1 METIFMNAEN
11 SKTKELYKFVLSLQQ
26 RLNLKNS
33 DKYVLQNL
41 SIYDI
46 CKNIR
51 QQYKNNELKMITAA
65 WNGEFKLQES
75 SYSLPDIQGYIDYI
89 EYI

>member
-1 METIFMNAEN
+1 MNAEN

-26 RLNLKNS
+26 RLNLKSS

-65 WNGEFKLQES
+65 WNDEFK
-75 SYSLPDIQGYIDYI
+75 
-89 EYI
+89 

>member
-65 WNGEFKLQES
+65 WNDEFK
-75 SYSLPDIQGYIDYI
+75 
-89 EYI
+89 

>member
-1 METIFMNAEN
+1 MNAEN

-51 QQYKNNELKMITAA
+51 QQYKNNELKMIAA
-65 WNGEFKLQES
+65 WNDEFKLQES

>member
-51 QQYKNNELKMITAA
+51 QQYKNNELKMIAA
-65 WNGEFKLQES
+65 WNDEFKLQES

>member
-46 CKNIR
+46 CENIR

-65 WNGEFKLQES
+65 WNDEFK
-75 SYSLPDIQGYIDYI
+75 
-89 EYI
+89 

>member
-1 METIFMNAEN
+1 MNAEN

-26 RLNLKNS
+26 RLNLKSS

-51 QQYKNNELKMITAA
+51 QQYTNNELKMITAA
-65 WNGEFKLQES
+65 WNDEFK
-75 SYSLPDIQGYIDYI
+75 
-89 EYI
+89 